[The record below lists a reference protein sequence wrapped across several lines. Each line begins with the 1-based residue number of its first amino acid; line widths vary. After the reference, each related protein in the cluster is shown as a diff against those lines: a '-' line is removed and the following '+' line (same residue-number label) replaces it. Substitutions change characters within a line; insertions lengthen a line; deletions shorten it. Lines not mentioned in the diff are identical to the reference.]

1 MTFRRGKTAEDRR
14 HWPLRWYHLCDATRR
29 GYERVSDRSR
39 VVVPRRGRFRA
50 VDTLDLQLRNSAK
63 FFEVQAGL
71 LIGNFQWNCVLLQLA
86 CPLPGKNCQNRGKLN
101 QATHHS

>member
-1 MTFRRGKTAEDRR
+1 M
-14 HWPLRWYHLCDATRR
+14 
-29 GYERVSDRSR
+29 
-39 VVVPRRGRFRA
+39 
-50 VDTLDLQLRNSAK
+50 DTLDLQLRNSAK

-101 QATHHS
+101 QATHNS